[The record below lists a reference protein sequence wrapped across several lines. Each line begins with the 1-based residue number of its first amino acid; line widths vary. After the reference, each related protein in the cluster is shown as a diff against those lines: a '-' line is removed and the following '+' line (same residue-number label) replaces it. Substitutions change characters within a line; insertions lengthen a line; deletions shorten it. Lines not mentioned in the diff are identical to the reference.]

1 MTIQKP
7 EVRES
12 LAAFVDAAIALDRMW
27 ALDDNDELDR
37 GYPPCLPSFDEFL
50 PQLIA
55 WRDAPRRTPEEFA
68 HEVIALLGARRVGAS
83 WEYPGFIAIDVCIV
97 LGLVIHVSHEGTWGA
112 SLTTDDDNAL
122 PDGIGQWSHEFAA
135 DVTPQ
140 IVADV
145 LRAARDTVASE
156 TRALLR
162 RTTSAVASLVDGA
175 DRVRAPR
182 MVTAKAVIVEL
193 HTSAG
198 RVPAYSML
206 DGPDAGVSFI
216 ASDTR
221 AARLR
226 MGEDVNATYCPG
238 DQFAR
243 LAPEE
248 H

>member
-1 MTIQKP
+1 MTIRNPK
-7 EVRES
+7 VRAALS
-12 LAAFVDAAIALDRMW
+12 AFVDAAHVLHEAW
-27 ALDDNDELDR
+27 AIDDHDELDV
-37 GYPPCLPSFDEFL
+37 GYPRCLPSFDDFL

-55 WRDAPRRTPEEFA
+55 WRDHDRTRKPA
-68 HEVIALLGARRVGAS
+68 IATVIAAFDAAIYASDVEHAQVDEIAAFALDCARRVGWD
-83 WEYPGFIAIDVCIV
+83 WEADRDLAAWCLKATGVEAI
-97 LGLVIHVSHEGTWGA
+97 T
-112 SLTTDDDNAL
+112 
-122 PDGIGQWSHEFAA
+122 
-135 DVTPQ
+135 
-140 IVADV
+140 
-145 LRAARDTVASE
+145 E
-156 TRALLR
+156 TRR
-162 RTTSAVASLVDGA
+162 RFVAWSSAPPATPA
-175 DRVRAPR
+175 R

-198 RVPAYSML
+198 RVPAYSMI